1 MLISYA
7 LRCAERLSLLEDLFT
22 NLPLLGAYVMVYTLL
37 SLYLGK
43 LAGLTVVMRL
53 LDRSRLRTASSRDRS
68 TARLKDE
75 ILGERYGY

>member
-1 MLISYA
+1 
-7 LRCAERLSLLEDLFT
+7 
-22 NLPLLGAYVMVYTLL
+22 MVYTLL